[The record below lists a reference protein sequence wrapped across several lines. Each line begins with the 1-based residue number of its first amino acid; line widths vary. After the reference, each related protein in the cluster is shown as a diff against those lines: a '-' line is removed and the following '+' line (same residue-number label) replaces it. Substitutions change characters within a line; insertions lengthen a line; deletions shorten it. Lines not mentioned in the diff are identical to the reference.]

1 MTPKYSVAILGGSRF
16 IGHAIAEGL
25 LARGHRLMTVNRGMS
40 RAMYSGEVERI
51 FADRSEPGSYHAAL
65 KRLEA
70 DWVVDVTAYC
80 AEDTK
85 VAADAF
91 GGRVKGFVHISSM
104 SVYRWPFPCPVPEEA
119 SLETDSANAYGF
131 HKAEC
136 ERVLD
141 SASNAGFPCTVLR
154 LPAVFGPG
162 DPCSRE
168 RYLLGNILQGRPVM
182 VPEKPF
188 LVQNI
193 FSMDV
198 AEAVC
203 RLIERGSDLPRCA
216 FNLGGPAFALE
227 EYVELLG
234 RLAGAEPLM
243 IRAPDQ
249 GLRAAGVDTS
259 RLPYF
264 FDGDLVMDTMR
275 IANETGFEA
284 RSSLDWETLSL
295 TVRWILKHRQPIVYW
310 GLPWEQPVDTAALQ
324 RWVQ

>member
-1 MTPKYSVAILGGSRF
+1 MTSKYTVAILGGSRF

-25 LARGHRLMTVNRGMS
+25 LARGHRLITVNRGIS
-40 RAMYSGEVERI
+40 RAAYAGAVKRV
-51 FADRSEPGSYHAAL
+51 FADRREPDSYHAAL
-65 KRLEA
+65 KRLDA

-91 GGRVKGFVHISSM
+91 RGRVKGFVHISSM
-104 SVYRWPFPCPVPEEA
+104 SVYRWPFPCPVPEE
-119 SLETDSANAYGF
+119 SPLETDAANAYGF

-141 SASNAGFPCTVLR
+141 SVSNAGFPCTVLR

-162 DPCSRE
+162 DPFSRE
-168 RYLLGNILQGRPVM
+168 RYLMGNLLQGLPVM

-193 FSMDV
+193 FSLDV

-203 RLIERGSDLPRCA
+203 RLIERGRDRPGCA
-216 FNLGGPAFALE
+216 YNLGGPAFALE
-227 EYVELLG
+227 EYLELLG
-234 RLAGAEPLM
+234 SFAGVEPLM
-243 IRAPDQ
+243 IRSPDQ
-249 GLRAAGVDTS
+249 ALRLAGVNTS

-264 FDGDLVMDTMR
+264 FDGDLVMDTTR

-284 RSSLDWETLSL
+284 RSSLDREALSL
-295 TVRWILKHRQPIVYW
+295 TVRWILEHQQPIVYW
-310 GLPWEQPVDTAALQ
+310 GLPWEHPVDPAALQ
-324 RWVQ
+324 R

>member
-25 LARGHRLMTVNRGMS
+25 LGRGHRLITVNRGMS
-40 RAMYSGEVERI
+40 RAAYSGEVERV
-51 FADRSEPGSYHAAL
+51 FADRRDPVSYHETL
-65 KRLEA
+65 KRVEA
-70 DWVVDVTAYC
+70 DWVVDVTGYC

-85 VAADAF
+85 VAAEAF
-91 GGRVKGFVHISSM
+91 GGRVEGFIHISSM
-104 SVYRWPFPCPVPEEA
+104 SVYRLPFPCPIPEK
-119 SLETDSANAYGF
+119 SPLETDSANEYGF

-141 SASNAGFPCTVLR
+141 AVSNAGFPCTILR

-162 DPCSRE
+162 DPFSRE
-168 RYLLGNILQGRPVM
+168 RYLLGNLLQGRPVM

-203 RLIERGSDLPRCA
+203 RLIERGSNHAKCVY
-216 FNLGGPAFALE
+216 NLGGPAFALE
-227 EYVELLG
+227 EYLALLG
-234 RLAGAEPLM
+234 RLAGAKPFM
-243 IRAPDQ
+243 IRSPDKA
-249 GLRAAGVDTS
+249 LRSAEVDMS

-264 FDGDLVMDTMR
+264 FDGHLVMDTTR
-275 IANETGFEA
+275 ITNDIGFEA
-284 RSSLDWETLSL
+284 RSSLEALSL
-295 TVRWILKHRQPIVYW
+295 TVRWIFEHQRPTVYW
-310 GLPWEQPVDTAALQ
+310 GLPWEHPADPAAFQ
-324 RWVQ
+324 R